1 MAYAIIV
8 TGGKQYKVAEG
19 DTIFVEK
26 LDAEAGE
33 KVTFD
38 QVVLTDSKIGTPL
51 LKVLRLL
58 VLSKSKVSK
67 RRLLLLS
74 IKPRRTCILSK
85 ATANHI
91 HA

>member
-26 LDAEAGE
+26 LDAAEGE
-33 KVTFD
+33 KVVFD
-38 QVVLTDSKIGTPL
+38 QVILVDGKVGAPFVEGA
-51 LKVLRLL
+51 KVLLR
-58 VLSKSKVSK
+58 SKVRK
-67 RRLLLLS
+67 RRLLLSSTRL
-74 IKPRRTCILSK
+74 RRTCILSK
-85 ATANHI
+85 VTANHI